1 MNQFDEPIQVFGS
14 DLFSLVYELEF
25 LKDTYGLIL
34 LVEIVDVS
42 VEDLNE

>member
-1 MNQFDEPIQVFGS
+1 MDKFDEPIQVFGS
-14 DLFSLVYELEF
+14 DLFSLAHELESRGE
-25 LKDTYGLIL
+25 TYGLIL